1 MRRFLLLISLCF
13 CSHLFA
19 YQVSFEG
26 NLPEEIFTTVSEV
39 SQLESERCRPPP
51 TLFTLK
57 KRAEA
62 DKKTLLQVLHAF
74 GFYEGEIEISYFGS
88 FPDTTVRVFFNPGR
102 VYTFSS
108 LTVFDEQGQTLCLDT
123 SAFALKI
130 GCPARSDA
138 VLETQD
144 QILTQIACSGY
155 PLSGIVDRKV
165 IVDQESKT
173 VSVVYVA
180 HTGPLAYFG
189 PVEVSG
195 LRRVR
200 RGYVERRIAWTMG
213 ELYNPNLV
221 ARTDLFL
228 QESGLFSLVSVRHA
242 DSVDET
248 GYLPM
253 CIRVEEKRYR
263 HIGAGVSYSTD
274 ESAGVMAQWSHD
286 NFSGW
291 GDALALNGEYS
302 EIIKRATLIYAMP
315 DFFGRDHDLLY
326 SAEVRREDAP
336 GFTEKELSFL
346 IRFSKRV
353 NSCFSFNYGGRYE
366 RLISTKSDNDTNYN
380 LLSLPIQVRFD
391 TSNNLLNPTSGT
403 TIAYFFTPYQA
414 IFNSHISFFRQ
425 EIFAAT
431 YQPILRSGAILLAV
445 SGQIGS
451 ILGQSR
457 FAIPAPKRFYAGSS
471 TGLRGYKYLSVS
483 PLDGRKP
490 IGGRSLMIGS
500 IEPRFR
506 IWDKLYF
513 AAFYDVGN
521 VYSSTLPRFD
531 KKVLSSA
538 GVGLRYLTPLG
549 PFRVDIGFP
558 LDKRKGIDKT
568 FQIYASLGQTF

>member
-1 MRRFLLLISLCF
+1 MRRYLPLFFCF
-13 CSHLFA
+13 WSQLFA

-26 NLPEEIFTTVSEV
+26 NLPEEIFSTASEI
-39 SQLESERCRPPP
+39 SQLESERSHPPP

-57 KRAEA
+57 KRAES
-62 DKKTLLQVLHAF
+62 DKKSLLQVLHAF
-74 GFYEGEIEISYFGS
+74 GYYEGEIEISYFGS

-102 VYTFSS
+102 VYTFGS
-108 LTVFDEQGQTLCLDT
+108 LSVVDEEGCPLSLAE
-123 SAFALKI
+123 SAFTRKA

-138 VLETQD
+138 VLDTQD
-144 QILTQIACSGY
+144 QILTQIACRGY
-155 PLSGIVDRKV
+155 PLSAIVDRQV
-165 IVDQESKT
+165 VVDQESKT
-173 VSVVYVA
+173 VSVAYVA
-180 HTGPLAYFG
+180 HLGPLAYFG
-189 PVEVSG
+189 PIEVEG
-195 LRRVR
+195 LHKVR
-200 RGYVERRIAWTMG
+200 RRYVDRRIAWSFG

-228 QESGLFSLVSVRHA
+228 QESGLFSLVAVRPA
-242 DSVDET
+242 DWVDEE

-253 CIRVEEKRYR
+253 HIHVEEKRYR

-291 GDALALNGEYS
+291 GDALAFSGEYS

-315 DFFGRDHDLLY
+315 DFFGRNHDLLY
-326 SAEVRREDAP
+326 SAEARREDAP

-366 RLISTKSDNDTNYN
+366 RLLSTKSDNDANYD
-380 LLSLPIQVRFD
+380 LLSLPVHVRWD

-403 TIAYFFTPYQA
+403 TIAYFMTPYQA
-414 IFNSHISFFRQ
+414 VFNSHISLFRQ
-425 EIFAAT
+425 ELFAAT
-431 YQPILRSGAILLAV
+431 YQPVFSSGAVLIAL
-445 SGQIGS
+445 SGQLGS
-451 ILGQSR
+451 IVGQSR

-506 IWDKLYF
+506 IWDKLYL
-513 AAFYDVGN
+513 ATFYDIGN
-521 VYSSTLPRFD
+521 VFSTSFPRFD
-531 KKVLSSA
+531 KKLLRSA

-549 PFRVDIGFP
+549 PFRLDIGFP

>member
-1 MRRFLLLISLCF
+1 MRCFLLLILFCF
-13 CSHLFA
+13 CPRLCA

-26 NLPEEIFTTVSEV
+26 NLPDEIFTTVSEV
-39 SQLESERCRPPP
+39 SQLESERGRPPP

-74 GFYEGEIEISYFGS
+74 GYYEGEIEIGYFGT

-102 VYTFSS
+102 VYSFSS
-108 LTVFDEQGQTLCLDT
+108 FTVLDEEGESLYLDE
-123 SAFALKI
+123 SACAVKF

-138 VLETQD
+138 ILSTQD
-144 QILTQIACSGY
+144 QIVRQIACRGY
-155 PLSGIVDRKV
+155 PLAVIVDRRV
-165 IVDQESKT
+165 VVDQETKT
-173 VSVVYVA
+173 VSVGYIA
-180 HTGPLAYFG
+180 QTGPLAYFG
-189 PVEVSG
+189 PVEVVG
-195 LRRVR
+195 LRKVR
-200 RGYVERRIAWTMG
+200 RKFVDRRVAWATG
-213 ELYNPNLV
+213 ELYDPNLV

-228 QESGLFSLVSVRHA
+228 QESGLFSLVSVCHA
-242 DSVDET
+242 EGVNEEAF
-248 GYLPM
+248 LPM
-253 CIRVEEKRYR
+253 CIRLEEKRYR

-291 GDALALNGEYS
+291 GDALSLNGEYS
-302 EIIKRATLIYAMP
+302 RIIKRATLIYAMP
-315 DFFGRDHDLLY
+315 DIFGRDHDLLY
-326 SAEVRREDAP
+326 SAEARQEEAP

-346 IRFSKRV
+346 VRFSKRV
-353 NSCFSFNYGGRYE
+353 NSCFSFNYGGRFE
-366 RLISTKSDNDTNYN
+366 RLISTDSDNDSNYN
-380 LLSLPIQVRFD
+380 LLSLPIQVRWD

-414 IFNSHISFFRQ
+414 VFSSHISFFRQ
-425 EIFAAT
+425 ELFAAT

-471 TGLRGYKYLSVS
+471 TGLRGYKYLSIS
-483 PLDGRKP
+483 PLDGDKP
-490 IGGRSLMIGS
+490 IGGRSLLIGS

-506 IWDKLYF
+506 IWDKLYL

-521 VYSSTLPRFD
+521 VYSTTFPRFD
-531 KKVLSSA
+531 KKVLNSV
-538 GVGLRYLTPLG
+538 GIGLRYLTPLG

-558 LDKRKGIDKT
+558 LNKRKGIDNP